1 MVLGVSKDD
10 NELARGRLYGIL
22 TAYQAAVTR
31 AEVQIIDSASPP
43 TPRVPQVSKSVPRV
57 HFFRSSFPGFELGD
71 LLSSL

>member
-31 AEVQIIDSASPP
+31 AEVQIIDSASPHP
-43 TPRVPQVSKSVPRV
+43 AGSTRGRV
-57 HFFRSSFPGFELGD
+57 
-71 LLSSL
+71 

>member
-31 AEVQIIDSASPP
+31 AEVQIIGSTCPHPHLQRGPLKPPQSAISNP
-43 TPRVPQVSKSVPRV
+43 
-57 HFFRSSFPGFELGD
+57 
-71 LLSSL
+71 LSTVFATRAKK